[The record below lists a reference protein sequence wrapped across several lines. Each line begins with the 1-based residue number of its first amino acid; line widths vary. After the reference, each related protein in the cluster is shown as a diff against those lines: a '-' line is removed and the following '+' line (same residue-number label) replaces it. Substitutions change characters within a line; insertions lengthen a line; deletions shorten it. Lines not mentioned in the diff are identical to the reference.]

1 VSSEWQYLQPYSRE
15 PDPDQRRKGFVEVR
29 RSALVPHSVEDMF
42 DLIEQA
48 EAYPQFLPW
57 CVGATI
63 LERSDDSVA
72 GKLDFSYLQIRFS
85 FTTRNRK
92 SRPQWLHVRLV
103 DGPFRRFEGDW
114 RLTRLG
120 DVGCKIEFDVAY
132 EISDGLLDQL
142 AKPAVDFV
150 SRSMMDA
157 FVKRAATLFPEV
169 P

>member
-1 VSSEWQYLQPYSRE
+1 MQ
-15 PDPDQRRKGFVEVR
+15 VR
-29 RSALVPHSVEDMF
+29 RSVLVPFPVEGMF
-42 DLIEQA
+42 DLIERA

-92 SRPQWLHVRLV
+92 SRPEWLHVRLV
-103 DGPFRRFEGDW
+103 DGPFRRFDGDW
-114 RLTRLG
+114 RLTPLG
-120 DVGCKIEFDVAY
+120 DLGCKVEFDVSY
-132 EISDGLLDQL
+132 EISDGLLDRL
-142 AKPAVDFV
+142 ARPAVDFV

-157 FVKRAATLFPEV
+157 FVKRAETIYTETA
-169 P
+169 